1 MEVRIQKAAMDLGIL
16 PSVLIQHIKEGELT
30 GRKQGRIWYVELPEK
45 KRELAPLKSQLAK
58 MDQKELGVE
67 EPPTRELI
75 ETLRRQTESQANQ
88 LKIKDRQIRE
98 LHILLQHS
106 LRNRRK
112 PGWPLS
118 YGIKVE

>member
-1 MEVRIQKAAMDLGIL
+1 MEVRIQKAAMDLGVL

-58 MDQKELGVE
+58 MDQKELGVD

-88 LKIKDRQIRE
+88 LKIKDRQIR
-98 LHILLQHS
+98 HS
-106 LRNRRK
+106 QK
-112 PGWPLS
+112 S
-118 YGIKVE
+118 STQ